1 MSTDGAS
8 TELRLAPDSLEALAV
23 RLAELLK
30 DRGLLDEDEIIP
42 ASEVSRR
49 WGVQRRWVYEHRE
62 ELGAIPLGD
71 GPDLVSGST
80 RRCSCAGSARPI
92 ARGGR
97 GPISRVRA
105 GSTPRGYPTRFRRG
119 PELTSTRQEKVCRG
133 RRGEGAPPTGAR
145 RGARDRGYS

>member
-71 GPDLVSGST
+71 GPRPRLRFDTKVLVRRLGPPDCERRARTDLPRSRWINTSRISDSLSPRTRANVNAPRESVSG
-80 RRCSCAGSARPI
+80 AAR
-92 ARGGR
+92 
-97 GPISRVRA
+97 
-105 GSTPRGYPTRFRRG
+105 
-119 PELTSTRQEKVCRG
+119 
-133 RRGEGAPPTGAR
+133 
-145 RGARDRGYS
+145 